1 LPVVDIDEIFKTDVN
16 GIWRCNSVPQDACQ
30 IQVCAMHPD
39 YIVPE
44 KYQSAIIEQL
54 ENLSFLSILEEGITV
69 TGEVFDQDKK
79 PLQATVGRGVYYEK
93 QKSVNCDMNGVFR
106 FDNLSAGAEIFT
118 VQCAG
123 AAPQIQRVDVG
134 PNMPPI
140 VFNLEPAK
148 TIRARVVDINSMPVE
163 GVYVKVS
170 SWQGFSSLN
179 FDATTDAN
187 GFFRWTDAPADEV
200 LFELY
205 KPGYMRVSKFGMTSE
220 NDYVI
225 TLLPLK
231 AGTDG
236 FEAAQSPVFSPERSA
251 AEYNSVSAPAQ
262 QKSP

>member
-1 LPVVDIDEIFKTDVN
+1 
-16 GIWRCNSVPQDACQ
+16 
-30 IQVCAMHPD
+30 MHPD

-54 ENLSFLSILEEGITV
+54 ENLSFLSILEKGITV
-69 TGEVFDQDKK
+69 AGGVSDRDKK

-93 QKSVNCDMNGVFR
+93 QKSVNCDANGAFR
-106 FDNLSAGAEIFT
+106 FDNISAGAEIFT
-118 VQCAG
+118 AQCAG
-123 AAPQIQRVDVG
+123 AAPQIQQVDVG

-148 TIRARVVDINSMPVE
+148 TIRARVVDINSVPVE

-179 FDATTDAN
+179 FEATTDAN
-187 GFFRWTDAPADEV
+187 GFFRWTNAPADEV
-200 LFELY
+200 LFEFY

-231 AGTDG
+231 AETDD
-236 FEAAQSPVFSPERSA
+236 FEEAQSPVFSPQRDT
-251 AEYNSVSAPAQ
+251 AEYNSAPAPAQ
-262 QKSP
+262 